1 MDQERSDGVEDP
13 SIDEVAAAWN
23 RGADAYDRAITAGS
37 AEDFYRQEVFGPA
50 QLEACGS
57 VAGLDVID
65 LGCGQGYFSRLLARE
80 GAVVTGVDVASKMLA
95 HARRHQVSEPL
106 RITFVEFDAA
116 LVGDRW
122 PASSF
127 DVATACMSLHDMP
140 KLEHVLEGVARLLR
154 PQGRFVFSVPHPL
167 TDTPY
172 REWITLDDGS
182 KGPLQVDRY
191 FETGPSVMSWSM
203 PSMTDPWDLPSY
215 RRTLEEWSDLTGRA
229 GFVIGRLR
237 EPRPTAA
244 QVASDPRLDDC
255 YRVPY
260 FLIVEAKPTGD

>member
-1 MDQERSDGVEDP
+1 MDQERIDGVEDP

-23 RGADAYDRAITAGS
+23 RIADAYDHAITAGS
-37 AEDFYRQEVFGPA
+37 AEDYYRQQVFGPA

-65 LGCGQGYFSRLLARE
+65 LGCGQGYFCRLLAQE
-80 GAVVTGVDVASKMLA
+80 GAVVAGVDIASNLLA
-95 HARRHQVSEPL
+95 HARRHEASDPL
-106 RITFVEFDAA
+106 GITYVEIDAA

-122 PASSF
+122 PVSSF
-127 DVATACMSLHDMP
+127 DIATACMSLHDMP
-140 KLEHVLEGVARLLR
+140 KPKAVLEGVARLLR
-154 PQGRFVFSVPHPL
+154 PDGRFVFSVPHPL

-172 REWITLDDGS
+172 REWVRLDDGRN
-182 KGPLQVDRY
+182 GPLRLDRY
-191 FETGPSVMSWSM
+191 FETGPCIMSWSM
-203 PSMTDPWDLPSY
+203 PSMNDPWDLPSH
-215 RRTLEEWSDLTGRA
+215 RRTLEEWSDLIGRA
-229 GFVIGRLR
+229 GFMIQRLR